1 MIRLLDLK
9 LTQQQLEIT
18 IQVVLMFQSRFVYVL
33 EVGFCATIISM
44 EDKAISPNK
53 IGN

>member
-18 IQVVLMFQSRFVYVL
+18 IQVVLVFQSHFVYVL
-33 EVGFCATIISM
+33 EVGFCGAIIST
-44 EDKAISPNK
+44 ENKAIFPNK